1 MLRYKTNLAPFLN
14 IEPLQIHL
22 STKILRDF
30 HTDNRFTHGSIPYKD
45 LSWSNQANIGYFY
58 KINLPKKNNCSSLY
72 YINEWFVYIPAYSLI
87 YPLEN
92 KKSGCSRRKNSGVPR
107 QATRPGNAHCKN
119 TAIMFIRTVP
129 LPSGF
134 FARVFQAFPASCQ
147 NKTALA
153 ERIGIVQQ
161 AFVITPGR
169 GKLPG

>member
-107 QATRPGNAHCKN
+107 QA
-119 TAIMFIRTVP
+119 IRLGTPIIKIQQCVLEP
-129 LPSGF
+129 FPSPVSFRLSLHHTKTKQRLPTESESF
-134 FARVFQAFPASCQ
+134 SKC
-147 NKTALA
+147 T
-153 ERIGIVQQ
+153 
-161 AFVITPGR
+161 
-169 GKLPG
+169 

>member
-1 MLRYKTNLAPFLN
+1 MLRYKENFSCFLN

-119 TAIMFIRTVP
+119 TAIMFIRNVP

-134 FARVFQAFPASCQ
+134 LPVPVSSNFPAH
-147 NKTALA
+147 AD
-153 ERIGIVQQ
+153 RIGIVQQ
-161 AFVITPGR
+161 VYVITPGCE
-169 GKLPG
+169 KLPG